1 MLAAHSEMLLGSKDD
16 RRRGSGSSK
25 KEERYGHQWGGQ
37 YDEYGYGG
45 WDYGYGDMNN
55 GMARRPDTGL
65 ASLATCPLER
75 LFRTGYHPDRENR

>member
-1 MLAAHSEMLLGSKDD
+1 MPNHQIASYCMLAAHSEMLLGSKDD

-55 GMARRPDTGL
+55 GMARRPDG
-65 ASLATCPLER
+65 
-75 LFRTGYHPDRENR
+75 REPSVKIK